1 MERTIRRYRSDRE
14 LSRCGRFEYGRYC
27 SRWYRGLGGGMEW
40 LRLSLTVSGPVL
52 VRVYAADGEPDGP
65 ADGMEPVLERPAEDL
80 LLCGVKGRFL
90 CFTAEPGE
98 CLRSY
103 ELTFPGLSIDSL
115 LPSAMQGDGTLR
127 KLLGVYQ
134 SLYMDLNRELAGF
147 PARLDPL
154 GPAPLPELAR
164 WLGASSWMDQGLPE
178 PALLAAAAELNR
190 QRGTKQGLRR
200 LAKLVTGH
208 SVIGEAF
215 DPAALAYVG
224 NDFCARYHISA
235 KCEACPFVSG
245 SQNVLQ
251 SLDDDR
257 SVVLVPYFRTGNF
270 SPGRNPLKE
279 KRAHWSAIDTVKRGG
294 STTYDLYEGNWHGSI
309 SSPRLFGL
317 PLPVTPEE
325 LINSNGDIQSEFDW
339 NAFLAAVQVRQGSRS
354 DAPIL
359 TGLDAVNEHKKN
371 VVVNQAAA
379 NSGPFRDLE
388 AYREQIRLVMDSIG
402 CLPSPIRRSTVSGSG
417 GPLLQPMS
425 LAGAVVIV
433 KHS

>member
-127 KLLGVYQ
+127 KQLGVYQ

-164 WLGASSWMDQGLPE
+164 WLGASSWMNRGLPE

-200 LAKLVTGH
+200 LAKLVTGQECEIVEQFQWETQIR
-208 SVIGEAF
+208 SLQERES
-215 DPAALAYVG
+215 
-224 NDFCARYHISA
+224 CARLYG
-235 KCEACPFVSG
+235 P
-245 SQNVLQ
+245 
-251 SLDDDR
+251 DR
-257 SVVLVPYFRTGNF
+257 SDVTLLFPVETSQEKLSRFKGILEDFVPLGVSCAVVRLEAHMTLDGHSYLDSGVQITDPPPAELD
-270 SPGRNPLKE
+270 SPEWG
-279 KRAHWSAIDTVKRGG
+279 
-294 STTYDLYEGNWHGSI
+294 
-309 SSPRLFGL
+309 
-317 PLPVTPEE
+317 E
-325 LINSNGDIQSEFDW
+325 LI
-339 NAFLAAVQVRQGSRS
+339 
-354 DAPIL
+354 
-359 TGLDAVNEHKKN
+359 
-371 VVVNQAAA
+371 
-379 NSGPFRDLE
+379 LE
-388 AYREQIRLVMDSIG
+388 
-402 CLPSPIRRSTVSGSG
+402 
-417 GPLLQPMS
+417 
-425 LAGAVVIV
+425 
-433 KHS
+433 

>member
-1 MERTIRRYRSDRE
+1 MILKFRRPFSTATCNI
-14 LSRCGRFEYGRYC
+14 LSF
-27 SRWYRGLGGGMEW
+27 S
-40 LRLSLTVSGPVL
+40 
-52 VRVYAADGEPDGP
+52 
-65 ADGMEPVLERPAEDL
+65 
-80 LLCGVKGRFL
+80 
-90 CFTAEPGE
+90 TAETGYMLFSE
-98 CLRSY
+98 VSY
-103 ELTFPGLSIDSL
+103 GINILFKISNLPL
-115 LPSAMQGDGTLR
+115 LQNLCTGQT
-127 KLLGVYQ
+127 
-134 SLYMDLNRELAGF
+134 
-147 PARLDPL
+147 
-154 GPAPLPELAR
+154 
-164 WLGASSWMDQGLPE
+164 
-178 PALLAAAAELNR
+178 AAFSR
-190 QRGTKQGLRR
+190 LRR
-200 LAKLVTGH
+200 LFPHYFTTMDLQSAQPGGH
-208 SVIGEAF
+208 EGQAHAAAGSSSGMMDNFIRIKYSVIGEAF

-309 SSPRLFGL
+309 SSPRLLGL

-339 NAFLAAVQVRQGSRS
+339 DAFLAAVQVRQGSRS

-371 VVVNQAAA
+371 VVVDQDAA

-388 AYREQIRLVMDSIG
+388 AYREQIRLVMDNIG

>member
-1 MERTIRRYRSDRE
+1 MEAQLREQKAEAAEVKRPNLTGIPTQMKLNFERRSG
-14 LSRCGRFEYGRYC
+14 LSFDD
-27 SRWYRGLGGGMEW
+27 
-40 LRLSLTVSGPVL
+40 
-52 VRVYAADGEPDGP
+52 VRVHYNSD
-65 ADGMEPVLERPAEDL
+65 
-80 LLCGVKGRFL
+80 K
-90 CFTAEPGE
+90 
-98 CLRSY
+98 
-103 ELTFPGLSIDSL
+103 
-115 LPSAMQGDGTLR
+115 
-127 KLLGVYQ
+127 
-134 SLYMDLNRELAGF
+134 
-147 PARLDPL
+147 PARLGALAYTQGVQIHVAPGQEHSLPHEL
-154 GPAPLPELAR
+154 GHVIQQKAGRVRPTRWISGLPVNDQPELEHEADRAPVQCMPAPDLSGVVQMQLELLTRQSGCNCGYHALAR
-164 WLGASSWMDQGLPE
+164 
-178 PALLAAAAELNR
+178 ALLRFFTADTPKTL
-190 QRGTKQGLRR
+190 TKEN
-200 LAKLVTGH
+200 LANVLTSHAIQMGY

-235 KCEACPFVSG
+235 KCEAYPFVSG
-245 SQNVLQ
+245 GQNVLQ

-339 NAFLAAVQVRQGSRS
+339 NAFLAAVQARQGSRS

-388 AYREQIRLVMDSIG
+388 AYREQIRLVMDNIG
-402 CLPSPIRRSTVSGSG
+402 CLPSPIRRSTVSDSGSG